1 MINHEVGTDNK
12 TLVARFIEYFSSLP
26 SRSGS
31 ISEVGRGDQKSG
43 STRKDDVSLQRRI
56 AESQNRRIADWQAV
70 RAVPQDL
77 FPGTVRNA
85 ADSGSQ
91 LILTFAP
98 GQYGTKGSLSL
109 NNPVSDNEV

>member
-56 AESQNRRIADWQAV
+56 ADWQAV

-77 FPGTVRNA
+77 FPETVRNA
-85 ADSGSQ
+85 ADCGSQ
-91 LILTFAP
+91 LIPTFAS

>member
-56 AESQNRRIADWQAV
+56 ADWQAV

-77 FPGTVRNA
+77 FPETVRNA
-85 ADSGSQ
+85 ADCGSQ

>member
-56 AESQNRRIADWQAV
+56 AELQIGRPYEPSRRICFLGLCATL
-70 RAVPQDL
+70 R
-77 FPGTVRNA
+77 TVA
-85 ADSGSQ
+85 A
-91 LILTFAP
+91 
-98 GQYGTKGSLSL
+98 
-109 NNPVSDNEV
+109 N